1 MVGFLWNYRGALCR
15 LLDDLRP
22 MVQCLA
28 LASTVDQP
36 AADFGMADELGCR
49 LDFNILKTDCQQ
61 NGDVHVCFVFAKQF

>member
-1 MVGFLWNYRGALCR
+1 
-15 LLDDLRP
+15 

-61 NGDVHVCFVFAKQF
+61 NGDVHAYFVFAQQF